1 MTVGEMSVQAL
12 RELILEVLDQR
23 EGQRNE
29 RKVLLSYKDVYELTG
44 LSAPTIR
51 KMVNRGDFPPPV
63 TGMGKRGSDVRF
75 LRSDVEKLRRA

>member
-29 RKVLLSYKDVYELTG
+29 RKVLLSYKDV
-44 LSAPTIR
+44 S
-51 KMVNRGDFPPPV
+51 
-63 TGMGKRGSDVRF
+63 
-75 LRSDVEKLRRA
+75 